1 MSLLTTKGVYGLM
14 AIIEISKGDRTNP
27 VSLKDISIA
36 IDVSKNYLE
45 QLLNSLRK
53 DGIVGS
59 IKGIKGGYY
68 LSKAIDEIT
77 LYDIFNSLE
86 NEFNL
91 VSLELENSS
100 YDIFFKEYNKKLKEL
115 FMQPLS
121 SIKIDQEQAGK
132 YLNYII

>member
-14 AIIEISKGDRTNP
+14 AILEISKGDRSNP
-27 VSLKDISIA
+27 ISLKDISLA
-36 IDVSKNYLE
+36 INVSKNYLE

-59 IKGIKGGYY
+59 IKGINGGYY
-68 LSKAIDEIT
+68 LSKPIDEIT
-77 LYDIFNSLE
+77 LYDLFNSLE

-91 VSLELENSS
+91 INIELENNL
-100 YDIFFKEYNKKLKEL
+100 YNLFFKEYNDKLKEL

-121 SIKIDQEQAGK
+121 SIKIDQAQAGK

>member
-27 VSLKDISIA
+27 VSLKDISLVTNI
-36 IDVSKNYLE
+36 SKNYLE
-45 QLLNSLRK
+45 QLLNNLRK
-53 DGIVGS
+53 NGIVSS

-68 LSKAIDEIT
+68 LSKALDEIT
-77 LYDIFNSLE
+77 LFDIFNSLE

-91 VSLELENSS
+91 VSTELRDSPYGAFFDE
-100 YDIFFKEYNKKLKEL
+100 YDKKLKEL
-115 FMQPLS
+115 FTQPLS
-121 SIKIDQEQAGK
+121 NIKIDSEQAGK

>member
-100 YDIFFKEYNKKLKEL
+100 YDIFFKEYNEKLKEL

-121 SIKIDQEQAGK
+121 SIKIDSEQAGK

>member
-86 NEFNL
+86 NGFNL

-100 YDIFFKEYNKKLKEL
+100 YDIFFKEYNEKLKEL

>member
-14 AIIEISKGDRTNP
+14 AILEISKGDRSNP
-27 VSLKDISIA
+27 VSLKEISTA

-53 DGIVGS
+53 DGIIGS

-68 LSKAIDEIT
+68 LSKTIDEIT

-91 VSLELENSS
+91 ISIELNISP
-100 YDIFFKEYNKKLKEL
+100 YDIFFKEYNNKLKEL

-121 SIKIDQEQAGK
+121 SIKIDSKQAGK

>member
-1 MSLLTTKGVYGLM
+1 MSLLTTKGVDGLM
-14 AIIEISKGDRTNP
+14 AILKISKGDRSNP
-27 VSLKDISIA
+27 ISLKDISLA
-36 IDVSKNYLE
+36 INVSKNYLE

-68 LSKAIDEIT
+68 LSKPIDEIT
-77 LYDIFNSLE
+77 LYELFSSLE

-91 VSLELENSS
+91 INIELENTL
-100 YDIFFKEYNKKLKEL
+100 YNLFFKEYNDKLKEI

-121 SIKIDQEQAGK
+121 SIKIDQA
-132 YLNYII
+132 

>member
-91 VSLELENSS
+91 VSLELKNSS
-100 YDIFFKEYNKKLKEL
+100 YDIFFKEYNEKLKEL

>member
-1 MSLLTTKGVYGLM
+1 M
-14 AIIEISKGDRTNP
+14 AILEISKGDRSNP
-27 VSLKDISIA
+27 VSLKEISTA

-68 LSKAIDEIT
+68 LSKTIDEIT

-91 VSLELENSS
+91 ISIELNISP
-100 YDIFFKEYNKKLKEL
+100 YDIFFKEYNNKLKEL

-121 SIKIDQEQAGK
+121 SIKIDSKQAGK

>member
-100 YDIFFKEYNKKLKEL
+100 YDIFFKEYNEKLKEI

>member
-100 YDIFFKEYNKKLKEL
+100 YDIFFKEYNEKLKEL

-132 YLNYII
+132 YLNYVI

>member
-91 VSLELENSS
+91 VSLELENNS
-100 YDIFFKEYNKKLKEL
+100 YDIFFKEYNEKLKEL

-132 YLNYII
+132 YLNYVI

>member
-86 NEFNL
+86 NEYF
-91 VSLELENSS
+91 
-100 YDIFFKEYNKKLKEL
+100 LK
-115 FMQPLS
+115 
-121 SIKIDQEQAGK
+121 SIMKS
-132 YLNYII
+132 

>member
-1 MSLLTTKGVYGLM
+1 M
-14 AIIEISKGDRTNP
+14 AILEISKGDRSNP
-27 VSLKDISIA
+27 VSLKEISTA

-68 LSKAIDEIT
+68 LSKTIDEIT

-91 VSLELENSS
+91 ISIELNISP
-100 YDIFFKEYNKKLKEL
+100 YDIFFKEYNDKLKEL

-121 SIKIDQEQAGK
+121 SIKIDSKQAAK

>member
-91 VSLELENSS
+91 VSLDLENSS
-100 YDIFFKEYNKKLKEL
+100 YDIFFKEYNEKLKEL

>member
-100 YDIFFKEYNKKLKEL
+100 YDIFFKEYNEKLKEL

-121 SIKIDQEQAGK
+121 SIKIDSEQAGK
-132 YLNYII
+132 YLNYVI

>member
-1 MSLLTTKGVYGLM
+1 MSLLTTKGIYGLM

-100 YDIFFKEYNKKLKEL
+100 YDIFFKEYNEKIKEL

-132 YLNYII
+132 YLNYVI

>member
-77 LYDIFNSLE
+77 LFDIFNSLE

>member
-36 IDVSKNYLE
+36 INVSKNYLE

-100 YDIFFKEYNKKLKEL
+100 YDIFFKEYNEKLKEL

>member
-86 NEFNL
+86 NEFNI

-100 YDIFFKEYNKKLKEL
+100 YDIFFKEYNEKLKEL

>member
-100 YDIFFKEYNKKLKEL
+100 YDIFFKEYNEKLKEL

>member
-14 AIIEISKGDRTNP
+14 AILEISKGDRSNP
-27 VSLKDISIA
+27 VSLKEISTA

-68 LSKAIDEIT
+68 LSKTIDEIT

-91 VSLELENSS
+91 ISIELNISP
-100 YDIFFKEYNKKLKEL
+100 YDIFFKEYNNKLKEL

-121 SIKIDQEQAGK
+121 SIKIDSKQAGK

>member
-1 MSLLTTKGVYGLM
+1 M
-14 AIIEISKGDRTNP
+14 AILEISKGDRSNP
-27 VSLKDISIA
+27 VSLKEISTA

-68 LSKAIDEIT
+68 LSKTIDEIT

-91 VSLELENSS
+91 ISIELNISP
-100 YDIFFKEYNKKLKEL
+100 YDIFFKEYNDKLKEL

-121 SIKIDQEQAGK
+121 SIKIDSKQAGK

>member
-1 MSLLTTKGVYGLM
+1 MIIINYYFTIFNHFIYIIIFLDAKTKFFLK
-14 AIIEISKGDRTNP
+14 II
-27 VSLKDISIA
+27 
-36 IDVSKNYLE
+36 SKNYLE
-45 QLLNSLRK
+45 QLLNNLRK
-53 DGIVGS
+53 NGIVSS

-68 LSKAIDEIT
+68 LSKALDEIT
-77 LYDIFNSLE
+77 LFDIFNSLE

-91 VSLELENSS
+91 VSLELENNS
-100 YDIFFKEYNKKLKEL
+100 YDIFFKEYNEKLKEL